1 MRIRVRHKPPASHWG
16 ATLLKHFEP
25 GLQYSIADS
34 LGLLLLTEGWA
45 EPVASEEPALV
56 IPLREMFLENLDDT
70 IAADIAL
77 DDAIAAAIERRRGQR
92 EDLP

>member
-1 MRIRVRHKPPASHWG
+1 M
-16 ATLLKHFEP
+16 L
-25 GLQYSIADS
+25 
-34 LGLLLLTEGWA
+34 
-45 EPVASEEPALV
+45 
-56 IPLREMFLENLDDT
+56 LENLDDA